1 MLLKYASVVLTDA
14 VTTLP
19 LGFVIHYFPPC
30 LSCRGLL
37 DLSAATQPLVVKQAD
52 CLVLPITAEM
62 SVLPQGKVKGR
73 F

>member
-19 LGFVIHYFPPC
+19 LGFVNIHYSPPC

-37 DLSAATQPLVVKQAD
+37 DLSAATQPLVVKQAFYQSQLI
-52 CLVLPITAEM
+52 CQFCPRA
-62 SVLPQGKVKGR
+62 K
-73 F
+73 